1 MLRDMFKKT
10 YTKIDT
16 RYRAPEA
23 ERTEKQEEEPG
34 IPAGMWRKCNKC
46 GKPIYVEDVRENF
59 YVCPKCG
66 GYFRVHAW
74 RRLQMVT
81 DPGTFEEWDREMEV
95 SNPLNF
101 PGYEKKLE
109 AAREKS
115 RLNEAIVTGCG
126 KIGGNPAVIGVSEI
140 ENRSILEDIASTR
153 KLLPAR
159 YAICHYDSP
168 DLRGVDVAFLYRPD
182 VFKLEGSADIPVR
195 IASLPNWR
203 TRGIVTMWG
212 TIDGEPFL
220 FMVAHWPSRLGGQA
234 ASAFKRNA
242 AADQMRAIADSVLKV
257 NPATKIVAMGD
268 FNDDPTDESVEVHL
282 GAKAKIKELQPGDFY
297 TPFADMLKAGLGTLA
312 YRDAWNLFDNIV
324 VSENLAT
331 GSAGKLKL
339 VKDPYKKTKFYG
351 NIFKPSYLIQQEGQY
366 KGYPLRTFV
375 GNNFQGGFSD
385 HLPVFIY
392 IAK

>member
-1 MLRDMFKKT
+1 MKRIFLTGLFASLIAVACFAQKPYKVVF
-10 YTKIDT
+10 YNFENLFDT
-16 RYRAPEA
+16 
-23 ERTEKQEEEPG
+23 
-34 IPAGMWRKCNKC
+34 I
-46 GKPIYVEDVRENF
+46 
-59 YVCPKCG
+59 
-66 GYFRVHAW
+66 H
-74 RRLQMVT
+74 
-81 DPGTFEEWDREMEV
+81 DPGVLDEEFTPEG
-95 SNPLNF
+95 P
-101 PGYEKKLE
+101 KKWNS
-109 AAREKS
+109 AKYTR
-115 RLNEAIVTGCG
+115 
-126 KIGGNPAVIGVSEI
+126 KIGNLERVLFDIAAEDKDYPVVIGVSEI

-168 DLRGVDVAFLYRPD
+168 DLRGVDVVFLYRPD
-182 VFKLEGSADIPVR
+182 VFKFEGSAEIPVR

-220 FMVAHWPSRLGGQA
+220 FMVSHWPSRLGGQA

-242 AADQMRAIADSVLKV
+242 AAEQMRAVADSVLKA

-268 FNDDPTDESVEVHL
+268 FNDDPTDESVEVYL
-282 GAKAKIKELQPGDFY
+282 GAKAKIKELRPGDFY

-324 VSENLAT
+324 LTENLAT
-331 GSAGKLKL
+331 GSTGELKL
-339 VKDPYKKTKFYG
+339 VKDPYKKTKYYG

-375 GNNFQGGFSD
+375 GNYFQGGFSD

>member
-1 MLRDMFKKT
+1 MRKKLIITAVLASVMVMCFAQKPHKIMF
-10 YTKIDT
+10 YN
-16 RYRAPEA
+16 
-23 ERTEKQEEEPG
+23 
-34 IPAGMWRKCNKC
+34 M
-46 GKPIYVEDVRENF
+46 ENF
-59 YVCPKCG
+59 
-66 GYFRVHAW
+66 FD
-74 RRLQMVT
+74 T
-81 DPGTFEEWDREMEV
+81 IDDPETNDEEFLPDGAKRWNTAKYD
-95 SNPLNF
+95 
-101 PGYEKKLE
+101 KKLRNME
-109 AAREKS
+109 RVLFDIAAIDR
-115 RLNEAIVTGCG
+115 NY
-126 KIGGNPAVIGVSEI
+126 PAVIGVSEI

-268 FNDDPTDESVEVHL
+268 FNDDPTDQSMLEGL
-282 GAKAKIKELQPGDFY
+282 GAKPKTKELQPGDFFS
-297 TPFADMLKAGLGTLA
+297 PFHAVLRAGMGTLA
-312 YRDAWNLFDNIV
+312 YGDAWNLYDNIV
-324 VSENLAT
+324 VSENLVNAKPGELRLVRAP
-331 GSAGKLKL
+331 GSK
-339 VKDPYKKTKFYG
+339 YYG
-351 NIFKPSYLIQQEGQY
+351 NVFKRNYMIQREGQF
-366 KGYPLRTFV
+366 KGYPLRTYV
-375 GNNFQGGFSD
+375 GNNFQGGYSD
-385 HLPVFIY
+385 HFPVYIY
-392 IAK
+392 FAK

>member
-1 MLRDMFKKT
+1 M
-10 YTKIDT
+10 
-16 RYRAPEA
+16 
-23 ERTEKQEEEPG
+23 
-34 IPAGMWRKCNKC
+34 
-46 GKPIYVEDVRENF
+46 
-59 YVCPKCG
+59 
-66 GYFRVHAW
+66 
-74 RRLQMVT
+74 
-81 DPGTFEEWDREMEV
+81 
-95 SNPLNF
+95 
-101 PGYEKKLE
+101 
-109 AAREKS
+109 
-115 RLNEAIVTGCG
+115 
-126 KIGGNPAVIGVSEI
+126 IGVSEI

-212 TIDGEPFL
+212 TIDGETFL